1 MDKVLVSSKMATNT
15 KENCSMDCFMAK
27 ALSPGLM
34 ALSIK
39 ASLLWMK
46 SLAWAVTNGQMAQ
59 SLKVLLRMDLEMV
72 MANILMIRKELSM
85 KANGLMECAMAK
97 VLLLI
102 KMGQFMKE
110 IGIQAWNVEKE
121 KWLIQAEIIMKVSG
135 ITIRE
140 MEWALCIG

>member
-1 MDKVLVSSKMATNT
+1 
-15 KENCSMDCFMAK
+15 
-27 ALSPGLM
+27 
-34 ALSIK
+34 
-39 ASLLWMK
+39 MK

-59 SLKVLLRMDLEMV
+59 SLKVLLRTDLEMV

-110 IGIQAWNVEKE
+110 IGIQA
-121 KWLIQAEIIMKVSG
+121 
-135 ITIRE
+135 
-140 MEWALCIG
+140 